1 MRQQKKDGLK
11 YYQFE
16 SMITTG
22 ITQAIF
28 SRQGGLSKPPWS
40 SLNLGGTVGDE
51 PEHVKGNLDLL
62 LRSLEYRSE
71 KLVQVRQ
78 IHSAAVIRAD
88 VPMDGQHQGD
98 AIITNQPGLLL
109 LMRFADCVPIL
120 FYDPVKQVAGIAHA
134 GWQGTIKQVS
144 FHAARAMEREF
155 GSKPADIL
163 AGIGPSIGPDH
174 YYVQNDVIKE
184 VEIVFPDNLDE
195 LLLVDS
201 DGVKLDLWNANKISL
216 QRAGVENIEISGICT
231 GCNTKDW
238 FSHRAERGRTGRFG
252 AVIGLR

>member
-1 MRQQKKDGLK
+1 MRTQKKKGLK
-11 YYQFE
+11 YLQFE
-16 SMITTG
+16 SMLFPG
-22 ITQAIF
+22 LTQAVF
-28 SRQGGLSKPPWS
+28 SRQGGLSKAPWS

-62 LRSLEYRSE
+62 LGSLEYKSE
-71 KLVQVRQ
+71 KLVQVKQ
-78 IHSAAVIRAD
+78 IHSAAVVRAEN
-88 VPMDGQHQGD
+88 PMDGQRQGD
-98 AIITNQPGLLL
+98 AIITNQPGLLM

-120 FYDPVKQVAGIAHA
+120 FYDPVKQAAGIAHA
-134 GWQGTIKQVS
+134 GWQGTVKQVS
-144 FHAARAMEREF
+144 FHAARALEREF
-155 GSKPADIL
+155 GSKPSDIL

-174 YYVQNDVIKE
+174 YYIQDDVIKQ
-184 VEIVFPDNLDE
+184 VETVFPDHLDE
-195 LLLVDS
+195 LLMIGS

-238 FSHRAERGRTGRFG
+238 FSHRAERGITGRFG